1 VSLMLIA
8 LGFVGLIIAIVAV
21 RDLTQRQHSV
31 TRNFPVVGHFRYLLE
46 EMGQPLRQYFFAGDL
61 DERPYNRVT
70 RSWVYASAK
79 GQNNMVGFGSQV
91 DHNEPGRM
99 HIVPSM
105 YPTLKEADP
114 TEAGLPRP
122 RIIGAKR
129 AQPYQPRRFANI
141 SGMSYGA
148 LSPNAVRALS
158 RGAKMAGCYM
168 STGEGSLSPY
178 HVEGDADI
186 LYQIGP
192 AKFGCRTPDG
202 RFDDEKFAAIAA
214 LPQVKMIEIKLAQG
228 AKPGK
233 GGMLPKEKI
242 TPEIAA
248 IRGIPM
254 GVDCQSPNR
263 FEEFDDSS
271 SLLDFIDRVRT
282 LTGKPVGLK
291 MVVGSSAEIDDLC
304 REIRRRGDGPDF
316 IAVDGNEGGSGAAPL
331 ALANYVGL
339 PVMDAIIAVDNA
351 LRRSGLREDIALM
364 AAGKIATSGD
374 VATHL
379 ALGADLVHIGRGFL
393 FSIGCIQALR
403 CHTNTCP
410 TGVTTQNRWLQS
422 GLDPTDKGVR
432 VANYALTL
440 ERDLQMITHACGLTH
455 PSQLQ
460 RGDVVMNVSPGVRK
474 SLAELFPYPAAPTR
488 PRFGSRGDSPRR
500 PGIAQAGFEPGT
512 RAGNMPAGCRS

>member
-1 VSLMLIA
+1 VSFATIA
-8 LGFVGLIIAIVAV
+8 AAAAVLLVVFIVIVAIH
-21 RDLTQRQHSV
+21 DLTQRRHAV
-31 TRNFPVVGHFRYLLE
+31 TRNFPVIGHFRYFFE
-46 EMGQPLRQYFFAGDL
+46 ELGQPLRQYFFAGDL
-61 DERPYNRVT
+61 EERPYNRVT

-91 DHNEPGRM
+91 NHNEPGRM
-99 HIVPSM
+99 MIVPSM
-105 YPTLKEADP
+105 YPALGRANATDDD
-114 TEAGLPRP
+114 LPRP
-122 RIIGAKR
+122 RIIGARR

-178 HVEGDADI
+178 HVEGNADI

-192 AKFGCRTPDG
+192 AKFGCRTADG
-202 RFDDEKFAAIAA
+202 RFDDAKAAAILA
-214 LPQVKMIEIKLAQG
+214 LPQVKMVEIKLAQG

-248 IRGIPM
+248 IRGIPL
-254 GVDCQSPNR
+254 GIDCQSPNG
-263 FEEFDDSS
+263 FEEFDDAP
-271 SLLDFIDRVRT
+271 SLLDFIERVRK

-291 MVVGSSAEIDDLC
+291 LVVGSVAEVDSLC
-304 REIRRRGDGPDF
+304 RAIRIRGDGPDF

-331 ALANYVGL
+331 ALADYVGMPL
-339 PVMDAIIAVDNA
+339 VHALIAVDNA
-351 LRRSGLREDIALM
+351 LRSHGLRDDVTLIAS
-364 AAGKIATSGD
+364 GKIATGGD

-403 CHTNTCP
+403 CHTNACP
-410 TGVTTQNRWLQS
+410 TGVTTQSKWLQA
-422 GLDPTDKGVR
+422 GLDPADKGVR
-432 VANYALTL
+432 VRNYALAL

-455 PSQLQ
+455 PSQLH
-460 RGDVVMNVSPGVRK
+460 RGHVAMNISPGVRK
-474 SLAELFPYPAAPTR
+474 SLAEMFPYAKNELAGERSTR
-488 PRFGSRGDSPRR
+488 PRTLRSL
-500 PGIAQAGFEPGT
+500 GIDAALQIE
-512 RAGNMPAGCRS
+512 RLVSQ

>member
-1 VSLMLIA
+1 MMWVA
-8 LGFVGLIIAIVAV
+8 LGVLVFGVAAIAV
-21 RDLTQRQHSV
+21 RDLTQRRHAV
-31 TRNFPVVGHFRYLLE
+31 TRNFPVIGHLRYFLE
-46 EMGQPLRQYFFAGDL
+46 EMGPPLRQYFFAGDRE
-61 DERPYNRVT
+61 ERPYNRVT

-79 GQNNMVGFGSQV
+79 GQNNLIGFGSQV

-99 HIVPSM
+99 HIVPSL
-105 YPTLKEADP
+105 YPTLKSADA
-114 TEAGLPRP
+114 TGADLPRP
-122 RIIGAKR
+122 RLIGAKR

-158 RGAKMAGCYM
+158 RGARMAEAYM

-178 HVEGDADI
+178 HVEGGADI

-202 RFDDEKFAAIAA
+202 RFDDAKAAAILA
-214 LPQVKMIEIKLAQG
+214 LPQVKMVEIKLAQG

-242 TPEIAA
+242 TREIAE

-254 GVDCQSPNR
+254 GIDCQSPNR
-263 FEEFDDSS
+263 FEEFDDAA
-271 SLLDFIDRVRT
+271 SLLDFIERVRR

-291 MVVGSSAEIDDLC
+291 MVVGAAAEVDELC
-304 REIRRRGDGPDF
+304 REIRQRGDGPDF
-316 IAVDGNEGGSGAAPL
+316 IAVDGNEGGSGSAPL
-331 ALANYVGL
+331 ALADYVGL
-339 PVMDAIIAVDNA
+339 PLVDALIAVDNA
-351 LRRSGLREDIALM
+351 LRREGLRHDIALI
-364 AAGKIATSGD
+364 ASGKIATGGD

-410 TGVTTQNRWLQS
+410 AGVTTQNQWLQS
-422 GLDPTDKGVR
+422 GLDPADKGVR
-432 VANYALTL
+432 VGNYALAL

-455 PSQLQ
+455 PGQLH
-460 RGDVVMNVSPGVRK
+460 RGHVVMNISPGVRK
-474 SLAELFPYPAAPTR
+474 SLADLFPYPTTRSQPARTAWRNAPDQPVALGRTLQMETLV
-488 PRFGSRGDSPRR
+488 SK
-500 PGIAQAGFEPGT
+500 
-512 RAGNMPAGCRS
+512 

>member
-1 VSLMLIA
+1 MSIA
-8 LGFVGLIIAIVAV
+8 LGVLVFIVTIVAI
-21 RDLTQRQHSV
+21 RDLTQRRHAV
-31 TRNFPVVGHFRYLLE
+31 TRNFPVIGHFRYWLE

-105 YPTLKEADP
+105 YPTLKRADA
-114 TEAGLPRP
+114 TDADLPRP
-122 RIIGAKR
+122 RVIGAKR
-129 AQPYQPRRFANI
+129 AQPYHPRRFANI

-158 RGAKMAGCYM
+158 RGVKLTGGYM

-178 HVEGDADI
+178 HVEGGGDI

-202 RFDDEKFAAIAA
+202 RFDDAKAAAIMA
-214 LPQVKMIEIKLAQG
+214 LPQVKMVEIKLAQG

-242 TPEIAA
+242 TEEIAA

-263 FEEFDDSS
+263 FEEFDDAS
-271 SLLDFIDRVRT
+271 SLLDFIERVRK

-291 MVVGSSAEIDDLC
+291 MVVGSVAEIEDLC
-304 REIRRRGDGPDF
+304 REIRKRGDGPDF

-331 ALANYVGL
+331 ALADYVGL
-339 PVMDAIIAVDNA
+339 PLVDALVAVDNA
-351 LRRSGLREDIALM
+351 LRREGLRDDITLIAS
-364 AAGKIATSGD
+364 GKIATGGE
-374 VATHL
+374 VATHI
-379 ALGADLVHIGRGFL
+379 ALGADLVHIARGFM

-403 CHTNTCP
+403 CHTNSCP
-410 TGVTTQNRWLQS
+410 TGVATQNRWLQA

-432 VANYALTL
+432 VANYSLAL
-440 ERDLQMITHACGLTH
+440 ERDLQMITHACGLRH
-455 PSQLQ
+455 PNQLT
-460 RGDVVMNVSPGVRK
+460 RDHVVMNISPGVRK
-474 SLAELFPYPAAPTR
+474 SLAEMYPYPAKQ
-488 PRFGSRGDSPRR
+488 PRASRDL
-500 PGIAQAGFEPGT
+500 QFE
-512 RAGNMPAGCRS
+512 MVVSK

>member
-1 VSLMLIA
+1 VTIALLA
-8 LGFVGLIIAIVAV
+8 LGFLALIVAIVAV
-21 RDLTQRQHSV
+21 RDLTQRQHAV
-31 TRNFPVVGHFRYLLE
+31 TRNFPVIGHFRYLLE

-61 DERPYNRVT
+61 EERPYNRVT

-79 GQNNMVGFGSQV
+79 GQNNMIGFGSQV

-105 YPTLKEADP
+105 YPTLKPRGATDDD
-114 TEAGLPRP
+114 LPRP
-122 RIIGAKR
+122 KVIGAKR
-129 AQPYQPRRFANI
+129 AQPYSPRRFANI

-158 RGAKMAGCYM
+158 RGAKLAGCYM

-178 HVEGDADI
+178 HVEGGGDI

-202 RFDDEKFAAIAA
+202 RFDERKAAAILA
-214 LPQVKMIEIKLAQG
+214 LPQVKMVEIKLAQG
-228 AKPGK
+228 AKPGN

-242 TPEIAA
+242 TKDIAT

-263 FEEFDDSS
+263 FEEFDDAP
-271 SLLDFIDRVRT
+271 SLLDFIERVRR

-291 MVVGSSAEIDDLC
+291 MVVGSVAEIDDLC
-304 REIRRRGDGPDF
+304 REIRKRGDGPDF

-331 ALANYVGL
+331 AMTDYVGL
-339 PVMDAIIAVDNA
+339 PLVDALIAVDNA
-351 LRRSGLREDIALM
+351 LRREGLRDDVTLIAS
-364 AAGKIATSGD
+364 GKIATGGE

-379 ALGADLVHIGRGFL
+379 ALGSDIVHIARGFL

-410 TGVTTQNRWLQS
+410 TGVTTQNQWLQS
-422 GLDPTDKGVR
+422 GLDPADKGVR
-432 VANYALTL
+432 VGNYSLAL
-440 ERDLQMITHACGLTH
+440 ERDVQMITHACGLTH
-455 PSQLQ
+455 PSQLH
-460 RGDVVMNVSPGVRK
+460 RGHVVMNISPGVRK
-474 SLAELFPYPAAPTR
+474 SLVDLFPYPANQRESAR
-488 PRFGSRGDSPRR
+488 AKLRSVPRADN
-500 PGIAQAGFEPGT
+500 
-512 RAGNMPAGCRS
+512 RALQIETLVSK